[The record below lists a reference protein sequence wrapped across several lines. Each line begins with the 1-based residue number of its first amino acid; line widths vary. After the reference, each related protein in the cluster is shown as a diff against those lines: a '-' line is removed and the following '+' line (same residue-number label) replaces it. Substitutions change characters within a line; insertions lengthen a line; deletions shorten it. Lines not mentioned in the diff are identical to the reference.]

1 MLDDKVREFA
11 KNYGVSA
18 VFRNENGGVTYCFIT
33 DFGRFNE
40 FKKEELFRFHLGLRK
55 SGVDIKGVLFTVLPI
70 KNPEKYR
77 NILGERIY

>member
-33 DFGRFNE
+33 ESDGFSE
-40 FKKEELFRFHLGLRK
+40 FYKEDIFKFKLWLREK
-55 SGVDIKGVLFTVLPI
+55 GVDLKGVAFTVLPI